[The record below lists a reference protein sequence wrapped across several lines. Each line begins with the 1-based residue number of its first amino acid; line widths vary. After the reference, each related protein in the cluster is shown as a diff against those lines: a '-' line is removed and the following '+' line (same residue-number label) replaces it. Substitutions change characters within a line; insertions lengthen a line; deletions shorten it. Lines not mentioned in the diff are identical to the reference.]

1 MLKILVSLF
10 FILSCSTSFAAG
22 TDSGGG
28 SDSSSNSN
36 SSSNSKDRASNS
48 VDVNIE
54 FHRAKKLIYKNR
66 YEEGLE
72 ILQAIEEETPFGY
85 SSADL
90 YNYMGFSSRKQKIP
104 NYKDAEKYYLKALS
118 LNKNHVGALEYLGEL
133 YYETDR
139 RDEALVLLNRIKT
152 IAGDNSSE
160 FKELNRLLN

>member
-28 SDSSSNSN
+28 SDN
-36 SSSNSKDRASNS
+36 SSNSKDRASNS